1 MSVVMDKVREHYKA
15 AEKYVGEER
24 VWVTMLYGSQN
35 YGLDTPESDVDTK
48 TMILP
53 SFEDV
58 VLGKKMVSK
67 ELKMPDGSLSAVKD
81 YRDMFKNY
89 LKGNI
94 NFVETLYTPYY
105 IINPKYEDAFKRL
118 QSMSY
123 EIANCQPVKLMHMAA
138 AMAKQKYVAMEKPFE
153 SKKEILAKYGY
164 DPKQLHHLVRL
175 QIFMEDYLKCRDFSR
190 VLVPS
195 ERFHSYLLSLK
206 THPMPLKEARILA
219 NNTMAQVDVFLLSAE
234 KNFMD
239 DGEVKARVEG
249 KLNELTVDIFKQYL
263 I

>member
-1 MSVVMDKVREHYKA
+1 MSKIMDKVREHYEA
-15 AEKYVGEER
+15 AENYVGEDR

-35 YGLDTPESDVDTK
+35 YALDTSKSDVDTK

-94 NFVETLYTPYY
+94 NFIETLYTPYY
-105 IINPKYEDAFKRL
+105 IVNPKYEDAFRHL

-153 SKKEILAKYGY
+153 SKREILAKWGY
-164 DPKQLHHLVRL
+164 DPKQLVHLVRL
-175 QIFMEDYLKCRDFSR
+175 RYFIEDYLKSYDFGNALMPKGEKRD
-190 VLVPS
+190 L
-195 ERFHSYLLSLK
+195 LLSLK
-206 THPMPLKEARILA
+206 LSPIDLSSARELA
-219 NNTMAQVDVFLLSAE
+219 NNTMKWIDKTVSFLGE
-234 KNFMD
+234 KEANNSI
-239 DGEVKARVEG
+239 KNL
-249 KLNELTVDIFKQYL
+249 LNELSVEIFKDFC
-263 I
+263 IKR